1 MQKQLSKKSHKPTE
15 SSIDDFMKHIKK
27 YNLQSERYISPKP
40 LLYMYTNPSR
50 HFTLQT
56 LDKSR
61 SKSKTLS
68 NRQGSNSKKATS
80 KTIRQKVER
89 MLSISKK

>member
-1 MQKQLSKKSHKPTE
+1 MHKQLSKKSHKQTE
-15 SSIDDFMKHIKK
+15 SSVEDFMKHIRK
-27 YNLQSERYISPKP
+27 YNLQSERFISPKP

-50 HFTLQT
+50 NFTLHT

-68 NRQGSNSKKATS
+68 GRKCSNSKKSSS
-80 KTIRQKVER
+80 KTIRKKV
-89 MLSISKK
+89 

>member
-1 MQKQLSKKSHKPTE
+1 MQKQLSKKSHKQTE
-15 SSIDDFMKHIKK
+15 TSVDDFLKHIRK

-50 HFTLQT
+50 NFTLQT
-56 LDKSR
+56 LEKSR

-68 NRQGSNSKKATS
+68 NRQNSNSKKSNS
-80 KTIRQKVER
+80 KNFRQKV
-89 MLSISKK
+89 